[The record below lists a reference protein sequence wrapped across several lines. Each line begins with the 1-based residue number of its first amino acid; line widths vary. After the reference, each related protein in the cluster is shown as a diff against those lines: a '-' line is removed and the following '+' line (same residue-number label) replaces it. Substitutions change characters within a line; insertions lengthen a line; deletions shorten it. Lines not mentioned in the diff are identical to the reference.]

1 MQAFIQYQDMPFP
14 IPNGNL
20 MRIGSAPECEIRLP
34 ADPFLSRRHCSVS
47 FVDNELTVVDLRSS
61 HGTKLNGGLVTGGPR
76 VLRDG
81 DTLRLGETELTI
93 RIVG

>member
-1 MQAFIQYQDMPFP
+1 MQAFIQYLEMPFP
-14 IPNGNL
+14 IPTGNL

-61 HGTKLNGGLVTGGPR
+61 HGTMVNGEVVTGGPR
-76 VLRDG
+76 VLNDG
-81 DTLRLGETELTI
+81 DALKLGETELTI